1 MARLISFFQ
10 CLFGKPALLQAD
22 ELAGAIDLSDVS
34 YCMSLLS
41 GESESATTA
50 EPAIIPRIAS

>member
-22 ELAGAIDLSDVS
+22 ELAGAIDLSDAS

-50 EPAIIPRIAS
+50 EPAIIPGIAS